1 MPLYY
6 NETQL
11 LAHKQKAPARRGEGP
26 RKLLAAP
33 AVIRLSRA

>member
-26 RKLLAAP
+26 RNFLL
-33 AVIRLSRA
+33 RLLLFV